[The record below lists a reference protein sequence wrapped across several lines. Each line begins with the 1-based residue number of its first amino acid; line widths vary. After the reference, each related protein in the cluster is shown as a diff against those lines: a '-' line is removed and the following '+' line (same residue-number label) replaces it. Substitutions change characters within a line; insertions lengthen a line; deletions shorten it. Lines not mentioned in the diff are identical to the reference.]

1 MAEKT
6 RLEEQVECLLAW
18 LGETEAH
25 MSGGMVGMD
34 KIEKADPDVHCDQL
48 VQQLGLCKASW
59 Y

>member
-1 MAEKT
+1 MES
-6 RLEEQVECLLAW
+6 LLVW

-48 VQQLGLCKASW
+48 VQQLGQCKASW
-59 Y
+59 F